1 MFIRTP
7 QTGDDIMRTFLIA
20 AALTLPFS
28 IATPIYAA
36 GGGEESA
43 PKPTKTSKDCKGV
56 RVWDEKKQ
64 RCVRP
69 KKSSL
74 DDTGLYDAVREL
86 AYAGRYEDAQGVLAA
101 MSDQNDDRVL
111 TYKGFTNRKLG
122 KIDVA
127 MVFYQQALDTNPNN
141 ILARSYMG
149 QGMLDQG
156 DKIGAIA
163 QLREINARGGSE
175 TWAAKSL
182 ANAISTGVTYSH

>member
-1 MFIRTP
+1 
-7 QTGDDIMRTFLIA
+7 MRTFLIA

-28 IATPIYAA
+28 VATPIFAA
-36 GGGEESA
+36 GSSDESA

-56 RVWDEKKQ
+56 KVWDEKKK
-64 RCVRP
+64 RCVKP
-69 KKSSL
+69 KSSSL
-74 DDTGLYDAVREL
+74 DDDGLYGAVREL
-86 AYAGRYEDAQGVLAA
+86 AYAGRYEDAIGVLAA

-122 KIDVA
+122 NIDVA
-127 MVFYQQALDTNPNN
+127 MVFYKQALDTNPNN
-141 ILARSYMG
+141 ILARSYMA

-163 QLREINARGGSE
+163 QLREINARGGAD

-182 ANAISTGVTYSH
+182 AKAIATGVTYSH

>member
-1 MFIRTP
+1 
-7 QTGDDIMRTFLIA
+7 MRTFLIA
-20 AALTLPFS
+20 AALTLPMS
-28 IATPIYAA
+28 VSTPLYAA
-36 GGGEESA
+36 GGGNETA

-74 DDTGLYDAVREL
+74 DDNGLYDAVREL
-86 AYAGRYEDAQGVLAA
+86 AYAGRYMDAQGVLAA

-111 TYKGFTNRKLG
+111 TYKGFTERKMG
-122 KIDVA
+122 NIDIA
-127 MVFYQQALDTNPNN
+127 MVFYQDAIDKNPGN
-141 ILARSYMG
+141 ILARSYMA

-163 QLREINARGGSE
+163 QLREIQARGGE
-175 TWAAKSL
+175 GTWAEASL
-182 ANAISTGVTYSH
+182 RQAIETGVTYNH